1 MWRQFAL
8 SFIPLF
14 VAVDAL
20 GNLPFFLSLTSGM
33 IRKQRRAVV
42 NESVSV
48 ACFLAILFMLAG
60 KWVLKVLGISV
71 ADFKIAGGILLLTI
85 SVSLLLPGKSKFASL
100 PGGQENVGVFPLATP
115 LITGPAVLT
124 ITLILLDKFGFL
136 MTFISI
142 VLNMLI
148 VWIVFASSQGI
159 FRLLGQAGS
168 RAFSKISEIL
178 LAAIAIMLIRQGI
191 TEAFILMR

>member
-1 MWRQFAL
+1 MLRQFVL

-20 GNLPFFLSLTSGM
+20 GNMPFFLSLTSGM
-33 IRKQRRAVV
+33 IHKQRRAVV

-48 ACFLAILFMLAG
+48 ACFLAILFMLVG
-60 KWVLKVLGISV
+60 KWILRILGVSV
-71 ADFKIAGGILLLTI
+71 ADFKIAGGILLLVI
-85 SVSLLLPGKSKFASL
+85 SINLLLAGKSKFASL
-100 PGGQENVGVFPLATP
+100 PSGQESVGVFPLATP

-124 ITLILLDKFGFL
+124 ITLILLDKYGFL
-136 MTFISI
+136 MTLISI

-148 VWIVFASSQGI
+148 VWIVFTSSQRI
-159 FRLLGQAGS
+159 FRLIGQTGS
-168 RAFSKISEIL
+168 RAFSKISDIL

-191 TEAFILMR
+191 IEAFIVR

>member
-33 IRKQRRAVV
+33 ILKQRRAVV

-71 ADFKIAGGILLLTI
+71 ADFKIAGGILLLII
-85 SVSLLLPGKSKFASL
+85 SVTLLLPGKSKFANL
-100 PGGQENVGVFPLATP
+100 PGSQENVGVFPLATP

-148 VWIVFASSQGI
+148 VWVVFICSRGI

-191 TEAFILMR
+191 TEALILMR